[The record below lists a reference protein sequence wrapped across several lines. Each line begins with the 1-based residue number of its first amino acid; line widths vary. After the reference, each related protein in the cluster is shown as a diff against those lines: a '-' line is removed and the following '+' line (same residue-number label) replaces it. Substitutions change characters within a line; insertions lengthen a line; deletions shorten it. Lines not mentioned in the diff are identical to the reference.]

1 MKLGRP
7 ETVLRSQ
14 PAASR
19 SGLRRGGVAFTLL
32 EVMIAMALFFMAIF
46 AILGLVAQN
55 LQIARSLSLGDID
68 LGTVA
73 VELSLQSLTNRDM
86 TEGTVSGDF
95 GETYPGASW
104 SANLFLVSSNAGG
117 LRSRMNPGGL
127 FQADIT
133 ILWPRNNIMKE
144 KHASILLYRPMLGS
158 RSGGT

>member
-1 MKLGRP
+1 MTRKRSA
-7 ETVLRSQ
+7 TVAIVH
-14 PAASR
+14 PAAER
-19 SGLRRGGVAFTLL
+19 RRLRRGPSAFTLL

-55 LQIARSLSLGDID
+55 LQIARSLSQGDID

-86 TEGTVSGDF
+86 TEGMVSGDF
-95 GETYPGASW
+95 GDTYPGASW

-117 LRSRMNPGGL
+117 LRSAQNQGGL

-133 ILWPRNNIMKE
+133 ILWPKNNLVKE

-158 RSGGT
+158 RTGS